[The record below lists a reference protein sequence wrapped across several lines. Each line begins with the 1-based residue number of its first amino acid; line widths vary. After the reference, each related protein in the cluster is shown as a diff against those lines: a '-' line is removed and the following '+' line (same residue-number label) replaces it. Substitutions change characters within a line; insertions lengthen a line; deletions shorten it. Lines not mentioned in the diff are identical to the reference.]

1 MAASLN
7 GGARAFAVCDGF
19 GTVDGVRIE
28 EAALR
33 QLQALLASKAR
44 SPRFIQQ
51 FARPK
56 AVTSMLVSTF
66 SRLNS
71 QLYLRGASHDD
82 YVTCGASLTLALIFR
97 ERAYLAH
104 LGNTAAYLSRGGYMI
119 ALTKD
124 DTCAF
129 DLPVGRAV
137 AVSAHPPILTR
148 ALGAA
153 PHVELS
159 VCSFRVSS
167 DDAIVLSSKRLAGF
181 EDRRALSA
189 WLLQGQQPHELLER
203 TIAVI
208 PVSRE
213 ETAPE
218 ARRPRLRLHLA
229 PVAAGIAFI
238 LGLLLIS

>member
-1 MAASLN
+1 
-7 GGARAFAVCDGF
+7 
-19 GTVDGVRIE
+19 
-28 EAALR
+28 
-33 QLQALLASKAR
+33 
-44 SPRFIQQ
+44 
-51 FARPK
+51 
-56 AVTSMLVSTF
+56 
-66 SRLNS
+66 
-71 QLYLRGASHDD
+71 
-82 YVTCGASLTLALIFR
+82 
-97 ERAYLAH
+97 
-104 LGNTAAYLSRGGYMI
+104 MI

-167 DDAIVLSSKRLAGF
+167 DDAIVLASKRLAGF

-189 WLLQGQQPHELLER
+189 WLLQGQQPQELLER

-208 PVSRE
+208 PISRE
-213 ETAPE
+213 EIAPE
-218 ARRPRLRLHLA
+218 TDRLGVRLHLA
-229 PVAAGIAFI
+229 QIAAGIAFAI
-238 LGLLLIS
+238 GLLLIS